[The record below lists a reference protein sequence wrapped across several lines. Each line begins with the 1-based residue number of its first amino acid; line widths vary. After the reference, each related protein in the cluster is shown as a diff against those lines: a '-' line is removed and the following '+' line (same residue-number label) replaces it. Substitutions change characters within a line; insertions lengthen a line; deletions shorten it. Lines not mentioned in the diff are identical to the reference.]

1 MITRKLTIAAALAAS
16 ALTGLPSAA
25 LAHDGGHGHHKHRHH
40 HHRQAYYD
48 DGPRYSRESYV
59 APRRHYAPRENC
71 RTSGTTGLIIG
82 GAAGALLGREI
93 DGGRNRATGTIVG
106 AGTGALLGREISRK
120 SRC

>member
-1 MITRKLTIAAALAAS
+1 MRTIMLAIAAASIPLAAVT
-16 ALTGLPSAA
+16 AVWTPAEARGK
-25 LAHDGGHGHHKHRHH
+25 DR
-40 HHRQAYYD
+40 RYYTSENGVRYWRGD
-48 DGPRYSRESYV
+48 DGRYYCKRS
-59 APRRHYAPRENC
+59 N
-71 RTSGTTGLIIG
+71 GTTGLIIG

>member
-1 MITRKLTIAAALAAS
+1 MITRKLTMAAALAAT
-16 ALTGLPSAA
+16 ALTALPVAA
-25 LAHDGGHGHHKHRHH
+25 LAHDGGHGHHKHRHY
-40 HHRQAYYD
+40 REAYYD
-48 DGPRYSRESYV
+48 ESPRYYRESYAEPRRYS
-59 APRRHYAPRENC
+59 APRQNC

-106 AGTGALLGREISRK
+106 AGTGALLGREISRN